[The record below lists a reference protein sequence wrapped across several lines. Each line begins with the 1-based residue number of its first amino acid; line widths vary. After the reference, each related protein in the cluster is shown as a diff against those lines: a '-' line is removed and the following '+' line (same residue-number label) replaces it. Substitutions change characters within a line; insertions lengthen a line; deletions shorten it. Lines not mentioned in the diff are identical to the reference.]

1 MKTAVIYARYSSDNQ
16 TEQSIEGQLRV
27 CQEYAKN
34 NDILLL
40 DIYID
45 RAMTGTNDNRA
56 DFQRMLKDSARN
68 HWDYVLVYKIDR
80 FSRNKYETAIHKKTL
95 RDNGTRLLSATEYI
109 PDSPEGIILES
120 MLEGYAEYYSAELSQ
135 KIRRGMNESR
145 QKGNYTG
152 GYVLYGYKIVDKKV
166 VIDEYQAEIV
176 RYIYEQYSTGVY
188 VKDILKALNE
198 KGVIHRGKPFASNTI
213 YGILK
218 NEKYSGS
225 YKRGN
230 EIFEKTFP
238 RIVPQEVFEKVR
250 KKVEQNKYGKKNE
263 KEPYLLRFKVTC
275 GYCGK
280 PISSD
285 TGTARNGTV
294 KYYYKCWNRK
304 HNGACKK
311 EVIRKDTLETIVMN
325 AIIEQLTSQKSM
337 NELVHGLLKIQESQ
351 IKESSMLNVL
361 LHDKRKVETALNNIV
376 SAIEQGII
384 SNVTNKRLRELEEQ
398 QAQLEKQILIER
410 SKLAVVMSEQ
420 DIREFY
426 ESALTLE
433 AQMLI
438 NYLVKEVV
446 LFDDKII
453 IRFNNPLRTSP
464 DDGQGFFF
472 YNKNHSYTYTIPNKP
487 TVYEVKMNVEIGV

>member
-40 DIYID
+40 DTYID

-198 KGVIHRGKPFASNTI
+198 KGVIHRGKPFAANTV

-218 NEKYSGS
+218 NEKYSGT

-230 EIFEKTFP
+230 EVFEKTFP

-263 KEPYLLRFKVTC
+263 KQPYLLRFKVTC

-285 TGTARNGTV
+285 TGTSRNGTV

-311 EVIRKDTLETIVMN
+311 EVIRKDTLETIVIN
-325 AIIEQLTSQKSM
+325 AIIEQLTSKKSM
-337 NELVHGLLKIQESQ
+337 NELVHGLLKTQDMQ
-351 IKESSMLNVL
+351 IEESSMLNVL
-361 LHDKRKVETALNNIV
+361 LHDKRKVETSLNNLV
-376 SAIEQGII
+376 SAIERGIV
-384 SNVTNKRLRELEEQ
+384 SNTTNKRLHELEEQ
-398 QAQLEKQILIER
+398 QTQLEKQILIER
-410 SKLAVVMSEQ
+410 SKLAVKMSEQ

-426 ESALTLE
+426 ESALMLE
-433 AQMLI
+433 AQMLV
-438 NYLVKEVV
+438 NYLIKEVV
-446 LFDDKII
+446 LYDDKMII
-453 IRFNNPLRTSP
+453 KYNNPLRTSP
-464 DDGQGFFF
+464 DDSQGFFF
-472 YNKNHSYTYTIPNKP
+472 YDKNHSYAYTIPNKP
-487 TVYEVKMNVEIGV
+487 TVYEIKMNVKIGV

>member
-16 TEQSIEGQLRV
+16 TEQSIDGQLRV
-27 CQEYAKN
+27 CHEYAQR
-34 NDILLL
+34 NDILIL
-40 DIYID
+40 DTYID
-45 RAMTGTNDNRA
+45 RAMTGTNDLRP
-56 DFQRMLKDSARN
+56 DFQRMLKNSARN

-95 RDNGTRLLSATEYI
+95 KDNGTRLLSATEYI

-198 KGVIHRGKPFASNTI
+198 KGVIHRGKPFANNTI

-218 NEKYSGS
+218 NEKYSGT

-250 KKVEQNKYGKKNE
+250 KKVEQNKYGKKNQTQA
-263 KEPYLLRFKVTC
+263 YLLRFKLTC

-304 HNGACKK
+304 HNGNCKK
-311 EVIRKDTLETIVMN
+311 EVIRKDTLETMVIN
-325 AIIEQLTSQKSM
+325 AVIEQLTSLKSM
-337 NELVHGLLKIQESQ
+337 NELVHGLLEMQDSQ

-361 LHDKRKVETALNNIV
+361 LHDKRKVENSLNNLV

-384 SNVTNKRLRELEEQ
+384 SNTTNKRLHELEEQ
-398 QAQLEKQILIER
+398 QSQLEKQILIER
-410 SKLAVVMSEQ
+410 SKLAVKMSEQ

-433 AQMLI
+433 AQMLV
-438 NYLVKEVV
+438 NYLIKEVV
-446 LFDDKII
+446 LYDDKMII
-453 IRFNNPLRTSP
+453 KYNNPLRTSP
-464 DDGQGFFF
+464 DDSQGFFF
-472 YNKNHSYTYTIPNKP
+472 YDKNHSYTYTIPNKP
-487 TVYEVKMNVEIGV
+487 TVYEIKMNVKIVV